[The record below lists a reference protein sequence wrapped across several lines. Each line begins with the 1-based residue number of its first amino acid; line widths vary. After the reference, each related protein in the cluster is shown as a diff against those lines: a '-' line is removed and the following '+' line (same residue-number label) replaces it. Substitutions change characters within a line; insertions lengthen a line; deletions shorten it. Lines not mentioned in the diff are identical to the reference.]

1 VVIQQAVQHE
11 RILPRLIEQEM
22 RDSFIDYSMSVIVQR
37 ALPDARDGLKPVHRR
52 ILFAMHE
59 LGLLPGRD
67 YKKSA
72 TVVGDVLGKYHPHGD
87 SAVYETLVRMV
98 QEFSLRYPLV
108 DGQGNF
114 GSIDGD
120 SAAAYRYTEARLAPI
135 ALELLS
141 DLDKDTV
148 DFTPNFDGRLAE
160 PTVLPTRL
168 PNLLLNGSDGI
179 AVGMA
184 TKIPPHNAAELL
196 AAARHL
202 IDNPD
207 CEVEELMALV
217 PGPDFPTGAFIWGR
231 AGIEAAYRKGR
242 GLIDM
247 RARLHLEE
255 ASRGKK
261 ALVITEL
268 PYQVNKTRIIEQI
281 TKAAKGRGGDAISDL
296 RDESDRDG
304 IRLVIELKREADTRK
319 LVDFLFKKT
328 QLRATYGV
336 ILLALR
342 DGRPEMLNLKQ
353 ALECFVSHR
362 LDVVGRRA
370 AFQLERSEARAHIV
384 DGLLLALADIDRVIE
399 LIRGSRTPDSAKA
412 KLRKELKLSE
422 LQAEAILAM
431 RLARLTGL
439 ETGKLDAELK
449 ALRGVI
455 EEYRDLVE
463 DEDARRSFLCEE
475 LLELAA
481 VYGDD
486 RRTEILEGSGKF
498 PMPAGDSAEST
509 IVMLSRLGYIK
520 SQPAGARS
528 GMGGTDAMAGREGD
542 FVREAFICRGT
553 DSLMVLTRL
562 GHAHVIPVKE
572 LPRGTRSSRGHRLR
586 DFIELDSRDSIVAVL
601 PIERFDDSRYLILF
615 TEKGQVKRTSLD
627 EYSNIRTGGIIA
639 TGLGKDDR
647 VLTGT
652 ITDGNASLVLA
663 TGAGQAI
670 RFPEGE
676 VRPMGRTAR
685 GVRAIEV
692 APKDEVIAALAPR
705 RDSDLVAATASGAAK
720 RIAVTEL
727 RVQSRAGKGRTLV
740 SSREEAGGVVG
751 LLEVHPG
758 DRIVWELD
766 SGELVTRAVQSLA
779 QKERSAATARV
790 VELSKGR
797 QVVDV
802 HPARGAPAG
811 TAGSARPDPAAPDPS
826 EAEPVAGGSRLD
838 SATLGGAFDDEEF
851 GQEVLDL

>member
-1 VVIQQAVQHE
+1 MIQQAVQHE

-59 LGLLPGRD
+59 LGLFPGRD

-98 QEFSLRYPLV
+98 QEFSLRYPLI

-120 SAAAYRYTEARLAPI
+120 SAAAYRYTEAKLAPI
-135 ALELLS
+135 ALDLLA

-148 DFTPNFDGRLAE
+148 DFTPNFDGRLTE
-160 PTVLPTRL
+160 PTVMPTRL

-184 TKIPPHNAAELL
+184 TKIPPHNATELL

-202 IDNPD
+202 IDHPD
-207 CEVEELMALV
+207 CDVEELMALV

-231 AGIEAAYRKGR
+231 SGIEDAHRKGR

-247 RARLHLEE
+247 RARVHLEE

-261 ALVITEL
+261 ALVVTEL

-281 TKAAKGRGGDAISDL
+281 TKAAKGRGGDGISDL

-304 IRLVIELKREADTRK
+304 IRLVIELKREVDTRK
-319 LVDFLFKKT
+319 LVEFLFKKT

-336 ILLALR
+336 ILLALK

-362 LDVVGRRA
+362 LDVVRRRA

-384 DGLLLALADIDRVIE
+384 EGLLLALDDIDRVIE
-399 LIRGSRTPDSAKA
+399 LIRGSRTPDSARA
-412 KLRKELKLSE
+412 KLRKTFKLSE
-422 LQAEAILAM
+422 RQADAILAM

-439 ETGKLDAELK
+439 ETRKLDAEL
-449 ALRGVI
+449 AELRRAI
-455 EEYRDLVE
+455 EKYRGLVD
-463 DEDARRSFLCEE
+463 DEDARRIYLCEE
-475 LLELAA
+475 LLELSAT
-481 VYGDD
+481 YGDD
-486 RRTEILEGSGKF
+486 RRTEILPGSGKF
-498 PMPAGDSAEST
+498 PLPAGDGAEST

-528 GMGGTDAMAGREGD
+528 GMAGTEAMAGRDGD
-542 FVREAFICRGT
+542 FVRQAFICRGT
-553 DSLMVLTRL
+553 DSLLVLTRL

-586 DFIELDSRDSIVAVL
+586 DFIELDSRDAIAAVI
-601 PIERFDDSRYLILF
+601 PVEGFDESRYLVLF
-615 TEKGQVKRTSLD
+615 TEKGQVKRTSLS
-627 EYSNIRTGGIIA
+627 EYGHIRAGGIIA
-639 TGLGKDDR
+639 TGLGKGDK

-652 ITDGNASLVLA
+652 ITDGNNSLVLG

-670 RFPEGE
+670 RFPESE
-676 VRPMGRTAR
+676 VRAMGRTAR

-692 APKDEVIAALAPR
+692 ASKDQVIAALAPR
-705 RDSDLVAATASGAAK
+705 RDSDLLAATASGSAK

-727 RVQSRAGKGRTLV
+727 RMQSRAGKGKTIV
-740 SSREEAGGVVG
+740 SSRETAGGVVG

-758 DRIVWELD
+758 DRVVWEMSD
-766 SGELVTRAVQSLA
+766 GQLVTTAVQSIA
-779 QKERSAATARV
+779 QRPRSAATARV
-790 VELSKGR
+790 GR
-797 QVVDV
+797 LPEDGTVVDV
-802 HPARGAPAG
+802 HPARGAP
-811 TAGSARPDPAAPDPS
+811 TGSAES
-826 EAEPVAGGSRLD
+826 EQAISTVTDAGDALTGESRLD
-838 SATLGGAFDDEEF
+838 SLSIDGSFE
-851 GQEVLDL
+851 QEMLDL

>member
-59 LGLLPGRD
+59 LGLFPGRD

-120 SAAAYRYTEARLAPI
+120 SAAAYRYTEARLTPI
-135 ALELLS
+135 ALDLLA

-148 DFTPNFDGRLAE
+148 DFTPNFDGRLTE
-160 PTVLPTRL
+160 PAVLPTRL

-184 TKIPPHNAAELL
+184 TKIPPHNANELL

-207 CEVEELMALV
+207 CEVEELMARV

-231 AGIEAAYRKGR
+231 AGIEDAYRKGR
-242 GLIDM
+242 GLVDM

-255 ASRGKK
+255 ASRGRK

-281 TKAAKGRGGDAISDL
+281 TKAAKSRGGDAISDL

-304 IRLVIELKREADTRK
+304 IRLVIELKREVETRK
-319 LVDFLFKKT
+319 LVNFLFKKT

-362 LDVVGRRA
+362 LDVVRRRA
-370 AFQLERSEARAHIV
+370 AFQLERSEGRAHIV
-384 DGLLLALADIDRVIE
+384 EGLLLALDDIDRVIE
-399 LIRGSRTPDSAKA
+399 LIRGSRTPDSAKT
-412 KLRKELKLSE
+412 KLRKEFKLSD

-439 ETGKLDAELK
+439 ETRKLEAELET
-449 ALRGVI
+449 LRDHI
-455 EEYRDLVE
+455 EEYRGLVD
-463 DEDARRSFLCEE
+463 DEDARRSFLCAE
-475 LLELAA
+475 LVELEAA
-481 VYGDD
+481 YGDP
-486 RRTEILEGSGKF
+486 RRTEILEGNGKF
-498 PMPAGDSAEST
+498 PLPTGDGAEAT

-520 SQPAGARS
+520 SQPAGTRS

-553 DSLMVLTRL
+553 DSLLVLTRL
-562 GHAHVIPVKE
+562 GHAHVVPVKD

-586 DFIELDSRDSIVAVL
+586 DFIELDSRDSIAAVL
-601 PIERFDDSRYLILF
+601 PVESFDESRYLVLF
-615 TEKGQVKRTSLD
+615 TEQGQVKRTSLS
-627 EYSNIRTGGIIA
+627 EYGRIRAGGIIA

-652 ITDGNASLVLA
+652 ITDGSSSLVLA

-670 RFPEGE
+670 RFPENE
-676 VRPMGRTAR
+676 VRAMGRTAR
-685 GVRAIEV
+685 GVRAIDI
-692 APKDEVIAALAPR
+692 AAKDRVIAALAPR
-705 RDSDLVAATASGAAK
+705 RDSDLVAATASGTAK
-720 RIAVTEL
+720 RVAVTEF

-740 SSREEAGGVVG
+740 SSREKAGGVVG

-758 DRIVWELD
+758 DRIVWEMED
-766 SGELVTRAVQSLA
+766 GELITTAAQSIA
-779 QKERSAATARV
+779 QKDRSAASARV
-790 VELSKGR
+790 IQLPAGR
-797 QVVDV
+797 RVTEV

-811 TAGSARPDPAAPDPS
+811 A
-826 EAEPVAGGSRLD
+826 AEPDSANRDPEDTSRLETTPTGG
-838 SATLGGAFDDEEF
+838 TLE
-851 GQEVLDL
+851 QEVLDL